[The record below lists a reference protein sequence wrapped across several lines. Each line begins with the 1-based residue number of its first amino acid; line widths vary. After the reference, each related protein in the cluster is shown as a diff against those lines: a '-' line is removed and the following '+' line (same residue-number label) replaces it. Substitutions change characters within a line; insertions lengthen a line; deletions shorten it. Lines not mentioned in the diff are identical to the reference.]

1 MNLPN
6 KLTILRMCLVPFF
19 IFFALME
26 SISNNWL
33 IAGIIFIVAAI
44 TDYLDG
50 AIARKYNI
58 VTDFGK
64 FMDPLADKVMVVSA
78 LIVLIPTQIV
88 HPVVVIIIIA
98 REFAVNGI
106 RMLASSSDGNVIAA
120 NWWGKVKTVLQIVA
134 IILAFLVL
142 HLDAV
147 VISPLVSSTYSFP
160 MFYTVLVIVS
170 YYLFWAVGI
179 FTAIS
184 GIVYIKQNKQYI
196 DYRK

>member
-6 KLTILRMCLVPFF
+6 KLTIIRMCLVPFF

-26 SISNNWL
+26 NISGNWI
-33 IAGIIFIVAAI
+33 IAGVIFLVAAL

-78 LIVLIPTQIV
+78 LIVLIPTQVV

-106 RMLASSSDGNVIAA
+106 RMLAASSDGNVIAA

-134 IILAFLVL
+134 VIVAFLML
-142 HLDAV
+142 HLNDLRMA
-147 VISPLVSSTYSFP
+147 SPYDVTLEG
-160 MFYTVLVIVS
+160 MTVLYYLAIITN
-170 YYLFWAVGI
+170 YLFWAVGI

-184 GIVYIKQNKQYI
+184 GIVYIMQNKQYI
-196 DYRK
+196 NYKK

>member
-19 IFFALME
+19 IFFALMQN
-26 SISNNWL
+26 ISGNWL

-106 RMLASSSDGNVIAA
+106 RMLAASSDGNVIAA

-134 IILAFLVL
+134 VILAFLVL
-142 HLDAV
+142 HLDSV
-147 VISPLVSSTYSFP
+147 VISPLASSTYSFP
-160 MFYTVLVIVS
+160 MYYTVLVIVS